1 MSGQI
6 GQTGRKKD
14 QKSTLLLKSRNSFF
28 KVSNAKENSRK
39 RKASKHFKE
48 YGYQK

>member
-1 MSGQI
+1 MRGQT

-14 QKSTLLLKSRNSFF
+14 QKGTVLLKINNFF

-39 RKASKHFKE
+39 RSK
-48 YGYQK
+48 